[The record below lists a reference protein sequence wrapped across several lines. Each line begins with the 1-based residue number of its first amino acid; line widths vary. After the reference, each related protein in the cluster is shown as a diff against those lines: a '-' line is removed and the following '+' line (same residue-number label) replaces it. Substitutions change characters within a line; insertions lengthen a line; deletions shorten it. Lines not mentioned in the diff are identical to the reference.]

1 MDRFAIWRD
10 GLRFRRCGWLIV
22 AASIVACAEA
32 PDGTAFFQ
40 PLESSVETPAL
51 DADIRGA
58 EPPATP
64 GGFIPDAI
72 PLFPTRDASAPGV
85 APMLDAAI
93 SQPRDAGQDAGMPPP
108 MMDAAGPPQ
117 DAAPGGTLPAPE
129 AAVLAGQTCTTT
141 PAYPT
146 PDACSKC
153 ICSECASQ
161 VAICYASDEPA
172 KNQLCKQVRDCA
184 QANHCTGDRCYCD
197 DPLCLIPSGPC
208 AQVIQTAAG
217 ASDVGAAA
225 NDAQNPLGRSNQV
238 GMCQMAN
245 CPTECEL

>member
-1 MDRFAIWRD
+1 
-10 GLRFRRCGWLIV
+10 
-22 AASIVACAEA
+22 
-32 PDGTAFFQ
+32 
-40 PLESSVETPAL
+40 
-51 DADIRGA
+51 
-58 EPPATP
+58 
-64 GGFIPDAI
+64 
-72 PLFPTRDASAPGV
+72 V

-197 DPLCLIPSGPC
+197 DSFPRALARRSSRPPLARATSARLQMTPRIRSDGRTKLVCAKWRTARPNASCKQPSIDASRSLNPC
-208 AQVIQTAAG
+208 CATVHRVPRVNIRRA
-217 ASDVGAAA
+217 
-225 NDAQNPLGRSNQV
+225 PHL
-238 GMCQMAN
+238 
-245 CPTECEL
+245 